1 MRAAGEGDRMG
12 KRRHAREAAL
22 SILYQLE
29 FRSENLPEVFR
40 AYWADH
46 PCPPEVQAF
55 AEELVAGTAA
65 HREEIDTLIASHA
78 EHWQFS
84 RIALVDRNIL
94 RVATY
99 ELLFRK
105 EIPEKVILNEA
116 IEIAKQYGSEDSSR
130 FVNGILDRIRAIT
143 RPPLLEAAER

>member
-1 MRAAGEGDRMG
+1 MG

-46 PCPPEVQAF
+46 PCPPEVQVF
-55 AEELVAGTAA
+55 AEELVAGTVA
-65 HREEIDTLIASHA
+65 HPEEIDSLIASHA
-78 EHWQFS
+78 EHWHFS

-94 RVATY
+94 RVATC

-105 EIPEKVILNEA
+105 EI
-116 IEIAKQYGSEDSSR
+116 
-130 FVNGILDRIRAIT
+130 
-143 RPPLLEAAER
+143 